1 MAIPTVDQAT
11 EASRARPTREK
22 FLWFTVDLNPRE
34 YLDYLKTILPVEEP
48 CLAFLNNLLAGNNQI
63 DTRVL
68 YRNFRLIE
76 NILLRDL
83 HEARSTVLGKKQNS
97 QTAAK
102 LLNDL
107 TTALAS
113 WDQNRFRNDYY
124 EYGSEINR
132 GQYKTAARFIV
143 AQAAPFFTSIHFTK
157 SPDVQ
162 AQTIRTALSLITE
175 STEYE
180 NHVSAI
186 LRGRAMESGAKRDVG
201 EDEFYLAL
209 VELIASWN
217 KDERKAITKQLGDM
231 LGIDDEQNSAIH
243 VPVTPNMISLAEL
256 ILANIRLH
264 NQNDV
269 DFSKAPDNEKAVM
282 LSARGSELG
291 TEPLPAFVKKL
302 KSALEKGRFSENEQL
317 LARQLFETILIE
329 ARLFNPAIILAVVET
344 YGHDKLREALIKAYS
359 RRDQT
364 ISMEEVDDVLMYI
377 VTGTF
382 ASKPNQQTHSLAEQG
397 LQWLRDD
404 LSETKLIDVIASLI
418 RSTAKFGLH
427 SIKGVNPLPQ
437 ALVIKAGDAVTQ
449 QDLDTYFGA
458 LNASK
463 EQRAA
468 AGTALH
474 DKNEGRRLGLEE
486 CLISNRKKL
495 ETETRHSLENRMGRF
510 LEVENTLWETVAAT
524 VKNNPT
530 KAGETAVAL
539 WSLSF
544 TTCISLLNEPDSA
557 FFQLDP
563 QLVLE
568 FSSILAQRI
577 TARYDSITLLR
588 VTPDSGIPQR
598 LKAALCLSINRAAG
612 HWNPVVTKA
621 LFAQIQTI
629 VAQND
634 SHYFSGLIPDIIN
647 AVTLEQVSSKVGKPA
662 GYRAGYRTETV
673 ELLAALLKSFSG
685 NTLVVG
691 PNARMSLITALS
703 SISGDLTQL
712 AARWNGNKEYQWK
725 EGIDSTAPRQQERE
739 TAAVALLLNLLAG
752 HAGGSTKTGAPSEGQ
767 TALAIALNESIAMEI
782 AAIFQAEMPSDTL
795 LPNIIASSQ
804 KMKNVEHAGEKA
816 IKDMGSVALKQLNEL
831 KELAKHKKLTLTTVQ
846 DLIKT
851 SLLSFGS
858 TIEGISTLKLKQKKT
873 SDAEEPEVDLYD
885 VLAAL
890 AQQYLV
896 GKHDPEIAPIGA
908 VLAQELAQR
917 FKDENIAI
925 APIADLRAKIALI
938 LNETMSEDLTSA
950 VALDAKRTSQTVLA
964 ASLVRDFEAAQ
975 LFRAVENAELTRED
989 AQLIKEYL
997 EAVRSVRRSV
1007 VAHNGEIERQIA
1019 RIRKNLMSV
1028 LGAATHLI
1036 KMPAWSEISGFMDE
1050 EIEAL
1055 VAKKAQA
1062 AQSS

>member
-11 EASRARPTREK
+11 EASRARPTKEK
-22 FLWFTVDLNPRE
+22 FLWLTADLNPRE
-34 YLDYLKTILPVEEP
+34 YLDYLKTILPVEAP
-48 CLAFLNNLLAGNNQI
+48 CIDFLTNLLAGNNQI

-76 NILLRDL
+76 NILLWDL
-83 HEARSTVLGKKQNS
+83 HEGKSSVLGKRQNS

-113 WDQNRFRNDYY
+113 WDQDKFRKDHY
-124 EYGSEINR
+124 EYSSKKNR
-132 GQYKTAARFIV
+132 GQYKTAARFIM
-143 AQAAPFFTSIHFTK
+143 AQAAPFFTSINFTD

-162 AQTIRTALSLITE
+162 AQTIRTALFLITE
-175 STEYE
+175 PANHQ
-180 NHVSAI
+180 NHVSAVLI
-186 LRGRAMESGAKRDVG
+186 GRAKEKGVKRDVG

-209 VELIASWN
+209 VELVASWN

-231 LGIDDEQNSAIH
+231 LGIDDEQNKIIR

-264 NQNDV
+264 NQNDA
-269 DFSKAPDNEKAVM
+269 DFSKAPDNEKAIM
-282 LSARGSELG
+282 LAARGPELG

-302 KSALEKGRFSENEQL
+302 KSALEKGKFSENEQL

-329 ARLFNPAIILAVVET
+329 ARLFNPAVILAIVET

-359 RRDQT
+359 RRNQT
-364 ISMEEVDDVLMYI
+364 IPMEKVDDVLMYI

-382 ASKPNQQTHSLAEQG
+382 ASKPNQQTHSLAEQS

-437 ALVIKAGDAVTQ
+437 ALVIKAGDAVTP
-449 QDLDTYFGA
+449 QDLDTYFSA
-458 LNASK
+458 LNASI
-463 EQRAA
+463 EQQTA
-468 AGTALH
+468 AGTAQH
-474 DKNEGRRLGLEE
+474 EKKEHKKIPLEE

-495 ETETRHSLENRMGRF
+495 EIETRHSLENRMGRF
-510 LEVENTLWETVAAT
+510 LEVENSLWEAVAAT
-524 VKNNPT
+524 VRNNPT

-544 TTCISLLNEPDSA
+544 TTCVSLLNEPDST
-557 FFQLDP
+557 FFQLEP
-563 QLVLE
+563 QLVIE

-588 VTPDSGIPQR
+588 VTADSGIHQR
-598 LKAALCLSINRAAG
+598 LKAALCLSVNRAAG
-612 HWNPVVTKA
+612 HWSPVVTKA

-662 GYRAGYRTETV
+662 GYRDGYRKETV

-703 SISGDLTQL
+703 SISGGLTQL
-712 AARWNGNKEYQWK
+712 AAQWNGNKEYQWK
-725 EGIDSTAPRQQERE
+725 EGIDSTTHRQQERE

-752 HAGGSTKTGAPSEGQ
+752 HAGGSAKTGEPSEGQ

-782 AAIFQAEMPSDTL
+782 AAIFQAEMPSGTL
-795 LPNIIASSQ
+795 LPNIIASRE
-804 KMKNVEHAGEKA
+804 KMEKVELAGQTEIRTLQAAAKT
-816 IKDMGSVALKQLNEL
+816 QLDEL
-831 KELAKHKKLTLTTVQ
+831 TELAKHKKLTLTTVQ
-846 DLIKT
+846 DLIKA

-858 TIEGISTLKLKQKKT
+858 TIEDISTLKLKQK
-873 SDAEEPEVDLYD
+873 AAGGVEEPEVDLYD

-890 AQQYLV
+890 AQRYLV
-896 GKHDPEIAPIGA
+896 AKHDPEIAPIGA
-908 VLAQELAQR
+908 VLAHELAQR
-917 FKDENIAI
+917 FGSENIAI

-938 LNETMSEDLTSA
+938 LNKTMSEDLTSA
-950 VALDAKRTSQTVLA
+950 VELDAKRTSQAVLA
-964 ASLVRDFEAAQ
+964 ASLVRDFEAAE
-975 LFRAVENAELTRED
+975 LFKAVEHAKLNEED
-989 AQLIKEYL
+989 VRLINEYL
-997 EAVRSVRRSV
+997 EAVRRVRRSI
-1007 VAHNGEIERQIA
+1007 VAPTGRIEQDIA

-1028 LGAATHLI
+1028 LGAATSKI
-1036 KMPAWSEISGFMDE
+1036 KMPEWNEISGFMGE
-1050 EIEAL
+1050 ELEAL
-1055 VAKKAQA
+1055 AKVKAEA
-1062 AQSS
+1062 SKG